1 MNKKTIIISCG
12 GTGGHIF
19 PAIEI
24 AKAFQ
29 RTQPDVN
36 IIFVGALQ
44 KMEMIKVPKAG
55 FYIIGLWIQGLYR
68 NSFFKNILF
77 PIKLAISLLQS
88 LFILMYY
95 RPDSVIGTGG
105 FASGPILFM
114 ASLLG
119 FKTYIQEQNYFA
131 GLTNKILSNRVNKI
145 FVAYD
150 GMDKF
155 FPRIRFSNLAIP
167 LDIL

>member
-68 NSFFKNILF
+68 NSFLKNILF

-88 LFILMYY
+88 LYILMYY

-105 FASGPILFM
+105 
-114 ASLLG
+114 LLVVPFYLWRHCWDLRHI
-119 FKTYIQEQNYFA
+119 FKS
-131 GLTNKILSNRVNKI
+131 KIVLQ
-145 FVAYD
+145 D
-150 GMDKF
+150 
-155 FPRIRFSNLAIP
+155 
-167 LDIL
+167 